1 MGQIPQMFEVSSH
14 DRDHRRRFLKSAA
27 LVLGSSQGLLASQ
40 ATSQT
45 QDTPRAPVTGASR
58 SDALRVRIWCEGTA
72 PKRVYPS
79 DIDGAIADQLAK
91 QGGYLVAKARLG
103 DADSGLS
110 DQDLDATDTLIWWGH
125 LRHDDV
131 PDDRVEAVVKRVRQG
146 KIGLI
151 VLHSSCVCKPFKALM
166 GTSCEP
172 SGWREDGRP
181 EHIKINAPDHP
192 IAKGVNPFTIPRSDM
207 FAEPFEV
214 PEPETLVLTSS
225 WDQGET
231 VRSGMT
237 WTIEKGR
244 VVYLR
249 TGHEAYPVLFH
260 PSVKQLLGNAAS
272 WAGRRV

>member
-1 MGQIPQMFEVSSH
+1 MGQIQTMFEAAS
-14 DRDHRRRFLKSAA
+14 RHRGNRRLFLKRTA
-27 LVLGSSQGLLASQ
+27 LTLGSVYGF
-40 ATSQT
+40 
-45 QDTPRAPVTGASR
+45 SR
-58 SDALRVRIWCEGTA
+58 SHERAQAQDPSNTAAETSTSATLRVRVWCEGTA
-72 PKRVYPS
+72 PRSVYPS
-79 DIDGAIADQLAK
+79 DVDGAIAEHLVK
-91 QGGYLVAKARLG
+91 QPGYRVEKARLG
-103 DADSGLS
+103 DSDSGLS
-110 DQDLDATDTLIWWGH
+110 DKDLDAADILIWWGH

-131 PDDRVEAVVKRVRQG
+131 PDDRVEAVVKRVREG

-151 VLHSSCVCKPFKALM
+151 VLHSSCVCKPFKSLM

-181 EHIKINAPDHP
+181 EHVNINAPNHP
-192 IAKGVNPFTIPRSDM
+192 IAKGVGLFTIPRSDM

-237 WTIEKGR
+237 WSVDKGR

-249 TGHEAYPVLFH
+249 TGHDAYPVLFH
-260 PSVKQLLGNAAS
+260 PSVKQLLGNAAN
-272 WAGRRV
+272 WAGRRS